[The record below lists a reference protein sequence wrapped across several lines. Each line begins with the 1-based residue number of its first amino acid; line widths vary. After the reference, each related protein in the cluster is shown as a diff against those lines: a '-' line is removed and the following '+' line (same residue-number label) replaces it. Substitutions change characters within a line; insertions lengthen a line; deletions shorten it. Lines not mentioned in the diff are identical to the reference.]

1 MRPPWA
7 TYGLVATLV
16 GSGLLSA
23 IPRMPGVDCLL
34 ATTGAACGSDL
45 TAVGATVFVGAV
57 GTLAAAVGGWNVLS
71 TAR

>member
-45 TAVGATVFVGAV
+45 TAVGAV